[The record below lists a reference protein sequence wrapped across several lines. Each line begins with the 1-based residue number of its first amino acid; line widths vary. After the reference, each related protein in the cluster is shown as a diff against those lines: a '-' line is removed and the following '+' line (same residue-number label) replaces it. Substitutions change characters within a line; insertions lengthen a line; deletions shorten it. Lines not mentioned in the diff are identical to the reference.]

1 MATGCTVLQYPMVAP
16 SVVGAYNTV
25 GGYNVQHFIPQLGL
39 VLQCIGVHT
48 VTRSSDIY
56 ELASSEISQ
65 NHFHNTC
72 SLFAGLFLAS
82 QEALEVMNV
91 SESVSES
98 VSEGTNKDFTDVTL
112 VSDDTNCFT

>member
-1 MATGCTVLQYPMVAP
+1 MTGCTVLQYTLVAP

-25 GGYNVQHFIPQLGL
+25 GGHNVQYFIPQLGL
-39 VLQCIGVHT
+39 VLHVYRANT

-56 ELASSEISQ
+56 ELTSSEMPQ
-65 NHFHNTC
+65 NHFHNAC

-112 VSDDTNCFT
+112 VSDDTSRRLY